1 MRNIIIGTAGHIDHG
16 KTTLIKALTGRETDR
31 LEEEKRR
38 GITIDLGFTYFDL
51 PNGSKAG
58 IIDVPG
64 HERFIKNM
72 LAGVVGMD
80 MVLLVIA
87 ADEGIMPQTT
97 EHLNILNILGL
108 ENGIV
113 VLTKCDLADQEWI
126 SLVKEDIRDS
136 LKSTFLE
143 GAPIVEVSSKTGYGI
158 DKLIQEINGLAQK
171 AVKERDLNTISRL
184 PIDRVFSIQGF
195 GTVITGTLIT
205 GILKKGD
212 EVEIYPVNKI
222 SRIRNIQVHSSDA
235 EKAYAGQRTAINL
248 SNIKKTDIYRGCVI
262 APVNS
267 MKNTMML
274 DVKLNLLKSSKRIV
288 VNRSRLHFY
297 TGTSEI
303 LTRVVLLDRDELSP
317 GESCYAQLRLEEE
330 VAVRRGD
337 KFIVRFYSPVETVG
351 GGEIIEP
358 VPLKR
363 KRFDEDLIEELKIK
377 EKGSGADVIEKIIK
391 QSKDLLSVS
400 ALAKTT
406 ALTETEVRDDIEI
419 LEQEEKISLFK
430 VKNEMYL
437 WHKSFEIELEE
448 KLEKYLFNFHKVNK
462 YAKGAKKSEIKSKF
476 LPDLK
481 QLLFDTVILFFAE
494 KGLIKQTDEFISLPY
509 FTVEYD
515 EDYTKIK
522 GKALN
527 ILNDVKFEF
536 LKFEELEEKT
546 GLPMTSDVLSLMM
559 AEKDLV
565 KINELV
571 TSKILYEE
579 AKNILVEFLEKNK
592 KISAAQYRDLLNTN
606 RKTAITLLEHF
617 DMVKLTKRVE
627 NDRILLNGEWSK

>member
-143 GAPIVEVSSKTGYGI
+143 GAPIVDVSSKTGYGI

-406 ALTETEVRDDIEI
+406 ALTETEVRYDIEI

-430 VKNEMYL
+430 VKNEMYI

-462 YAKGAKKSEIKSKF
+462 YAKGVRKSEIKSKF

-546 GLPMTSDVLSLMM
+546 GLPMTNDVLSLMM

-579 AKNILVEFLEKNK
+579 AKNILVEFLKKNK

-627 NDRILLNGEWSK
+627 NDRILLNFTIE

>member
-31 LEEEKRR
+31 WEEEKRR

-51 PNGSKAG
+51 PDGSKAG

-64 HERFIKNM
+64 HEKFIKNM

-97 EHLNILNILGL
+97 EHLNILNSLGV

-113 VLTKCDLADQEWI
+113 VLTKCDMADEEWI
-126 SLVKEDIRDS
+126 SLVKEEIKES

-143 GAPIVEVSSKTGYGI
+143 SAKIVEVSSKTGQGI
-158 DKLIQEINGLAQK
+158 DKLIQEISNLALIG
-171 AVKERDLNTISRL
+171 VKERELNTIPRL
-184 PIDRVFSIQGF
+184 PIDRVFSITGF
-195 GTVITGTLIT
+195 GTVITGTLIS

-212 EVEIYPVNKI
+212 EVEIYPVNKLCKV
-222 SRIRNIQVHSSDA
+222 RNIQVHSSDS

-274 DVKLNLLKSSKRIV
+274 DVKLNMLKSTKRTII
-288 VNRSRLHFY
+288 NRSRLHLY

-303 LTRVVLLDRDELSP
+303 LCRVVLLDRDELSK

-330 VAVRRGD
+330 IAVRRGD
-337 KFIVRFYSPVETVG
+337 KFIVRFYSPLETVG

-358 VPLKR
+358 VPLKK

-377 EKGSGADVIEKIIK
+377 EKGTGADVVEKIIK
-391 QSKDLLSVS
+391 EAKDLVS
-400 ALAKTT
+400 ASQLAKTT
-406 ALTETEVRDDIEI
+406 ALSEIEIKDNIEI
-419 LEQEEKISLFK
+419 LEQEEKITIFK
-430 VKNEMYL
+430 VKKDIFA
-437 WHKSFEIELEE
+437 WHKSIEIEIEE
-448 KLEKYLFNFHKVNK
+448 KLEKYLFNFHKEHK
-462 YAKGAKKSEIKSKF
+462 YQKGSKKSEIKSKF
-476 LPDLK
+476 LPNMK
-481 QLLFDTVILFFAE
+481 QLLFDMVIQSFVQ
-494 KGLIKQTDEFISLPY
+494 KGLINQQDEFISLPY
-509 FTVEYD
+509 FSIEYD
-515 EDYTKIK
+515 DDYKNIEEKILK
-522 GKALN
+522 

-536 LKFEELEEKT
+536 IN
-546 GLPMTSDVLSLMM
+546 
-559 AEKDLV
+559 
-565 KINELV
+565 INELIQEINVALAEDIV
-571 TSKILYEE
+571 TLMISDKILMKFNDLITTMKLYEE
-579 AKNILVEFLEKNK
+579 AKQILIEFLNINK
-592 KISAAQYRDLLNTN
+592 KITAAQYRDLLNTN
-606 RKTAITLLEHF
+606 RKMSIAILEYF
-617 DMVKLTKRVE
+617 DMIKLTKRLE
-627 NDRILLNGEWSK
+627 NDRIFY

>member
-31 LEEEKRR
+31 WEEEKRR

-51 PNGSKAG
+51 PDGSKAG

-64 HERFIKNM
+64 HEKFIKNM

-97 EHLNILNILGL
+97 EHLNILNLLGV

-113 VLTKCDLADQEWI
+113 VMTKCDMADEEWI
-126 SLVKEDIRDS
+126 SLVKEDIKES

-143 GAPIVEVSSKTGYGI
+143 GAKIVEVSSKTGKGI
-158 DKLIQEINGLAQK
+158 DKLIQEISSLAGQG
-171 AVKERDLNTISRL
+171 VKERELNTIPRL
-184 PIDRVFSIQGF
+184 PIDRVFSITGF
-195 GTVITGTLIT
+195 GTVITGTLIS

-212 EVEIYPVNKI
+212 EVEIYPVNKLCKV
-222 SRIRNIQVHSSDA
+222 RNIQVHSSDA

-274 DVKLNLLKSSKRIV
+274 DVKLNMLKSTKRTII
-288 VNRSRLHFY
+288 NRSRLHLY

-303 LTRVVLLDRDELSP
+303 LCRVVLLDRDELSK

-330 VAVRRGD
+330 IAVRRGD
-337 KFIVRFYSPVETVG
+337 KFIVRFYSPLETVG

-358 VPLKR
+358 VPLKK

-377 EKGSGADVIEKIIK
+377 EKGTGADVIEKIIK
-391 QSKDLLSVS
+391 EARDLVSVS
-400 ALAKTT
+400 YLAKTT
-406 ALTETEVRDDIEI
+406 ALSEIEIKDNIEI
-419 LEQEEKISLFK
+419 LEQEEKITLFK
-430 VKNEMYL
+430 VKNDIYA

-448 KLEKYLFNFHKVNK
+448 KLEKYLFNFHKENK
-462 YAKGAKKSEIKSKF
+462 YQKGSKKSEIKSKF
-476 LPDLK
+476 LPNMK
-481 QLLFDTVILFFAE
+481 QLLFDMVIVYLVE
-494 KGLIKQTDEFISLPY
+494 KGFINQQDEFISLSY
-509 FTVEYD
+509 FTIEYD
-515 EDYTKIK
+515 DNYKKIEEQTLK
-522 GKALN
+522 
-527 ILNDVKFEF
+527 ILYDVKFEF
-536 LKFEELEEKT
+536 LKMDELIQKLNFNLAE
-546 GLPMTSDVLSLMM
+546 DVISLMILD
-559 AEKDLV
+559 KILVKFNDLV
-565 KINELV
+565 TTTK
-571 TSKILYEE
+571 LYEE
-579 AKNILVEFLEKNK
+579 TKQILTEFLNNNK
-592 KISAAQYRDLLNTN
+592 RITAAQYRDLLNTN
-606 RKTAITLLEHF
+606 RKMAISLLEHF
-617 DMVKLTKRVE
+617 DMIKLTKRVE
-627 NDRILLNGEWSK
+627 NDRIFY

>member
-31 LEEEKRR
+31 WEEEKRR

-51 PNGSKAG
+51 PDGSKAG

-64 HERFIKNM
+64 HEKFIKNM

-97 EHLNILNILGL
+97 EHLNILNLLGV

-113 VLTKCDLADQEWI
+113 VMTKCDMADEEWI
-126 SLVKEDIRDS
+126 SLVKEDIKES

-143 GAPIVEVSSKTGYGI
+143 GAKIVEVSSKTGKGI
-158 DKLIQEINGLAQK
+158 DKLIQEISSLAGQG
-171 AVKERDLNTISRL
+171 VKERELNTIPRL
-184 PIDRVFSIQGF
+184 PIDRVFSITGF
-195 GTVITGTLIT
+195 GTVITGTLIS

-212 EVEIYPVNKI
+212 EVEIYPVNKLCKV
-222 SRIRNIQVHSSDA
+222 RNIQVHSSDA

-274 DVKLNLLKSSKRIV
+274 DVKLNMLKSTKRTII
-288 VNRSRLHFY
+288 NRSRLHLY

-303 LTRVVLLDRDELSP
+303 LCRVVLLDRDELSK

-330 VAVRRGD
+330 IAVRRGD
-337 KFIVRFYSPVETVG
+337 KFIVRFYSPLETVG

-358 VPLKR
+358 VPLKK

-377 EKGSGADVIEKIIK
+377 EKGTGADVIEKIIK
-391 QSKDLLSVS
+391 EARDLVSVS
-400 ALAKTT
+400 YLAKTT
-406 ALTETEVRDDIEI
+406 ALSEIEIKDNIEI
-419 LEQEEKISLFK
+419 LEQEEKITLFK
-430 VKNEMYL
+430 VKNDIYA

-448 KLEKYLFNFHKVNK
+448 KLEKYLFNFHKENK
-462 YAKGAKKSEIKSKF
+462 YQKGSKKSEIKSKF
-476 LPDLK
+476 LPNMK
-481 QLLFDTVILFFAE
+481 QLLFDMVIVYLVE
-494 KGLIKQTDEFISLPY
+494 KGFINQQDEFISLSY
-509 FTVEYD
+509 FTIEYD
-515 EDYTKIK
+515 DNYKKIEEQTLK
-522 GKALN
+522 
-527 ILNDVKFEF
+527 ILYDVKFEF
-536 LKFEELEEKT
+536 LKMDELIQKLNFNLAE
-546 GLPMTSDVLSLMM
+546 DVISLMILD
-559 AEKDLV
+559 KILVKFNDLV
-565 KINELV
+565 TTTK
-571 TSKILYEE
+571 LYEE
-579 AKNILVEFLEKNK
+579 TKQILTEFLNNNK
-592 KISAAQYRDLLNTN
+592 RITAAQYRDLLNTN
-606 RKTAITLLEHF
+606 RKMAISLLEHF
-617 DMVKLTKRVE
+617 DMIKLTKRVE
-627 NDRILLNGEWSK
+627 NDRVFY

>member
-31 LEEEKRR
+31 WEEEKRR

-51 PNGSKAG
+51 PDGSKAG

-64 HERFIKNM
+64 HEKFIKNM

-87 ADEGIMPQTT
+87 ADEGIMPQTR
-97 EHLNILNILGL
+97 EHLNILNMLGV

-113 VLTKCDLADQEWI
+113 VMTKCDMADEEWI
-126 SLVKEDIRDS
+126 SLVKEDIRES

-143 GAPIVEVSSKTGYGI
+143 ESAIVEVSSKTGYGI
-158 DKLIQEINGLAQK
+158 DKLIAEINNLSQK
-171 AVKERDLNTISRL
+171 SLKERELSTIPRL

-288 VNRSRLHFY
+288 ANRSRLHFY

-337 KFIVRFYSPVETVG
+337 KFIVRFYSPMETIG

-377 EKGSGADVIEKIIK
+377 EKGTSADVIEKIIK
-391 QSKDLLSVS
+391 ETKDLLSLS

-406 ALTETEVRDDIEI
+406 ALTEREVKDNIEI
-419 LEQEEKISLFK
+419 LGEEEKIRLFK
-430 VKNEMYL
+430 VKNDIYA
-437 WHKSFEIELEE
+437 WHKSFEVEIEE
-448 KLEKYLFNFHKVNK
+448 KLEKYLFNFHKENK

-476 LPDLK
+476 LPNLK
-481 QLLFDTVILFFAE
+481 QLLFDTIIMSFAE
-494 KGLIKQTDEFISLPY
+494 RGLIKQTDEFISLPY

-515 EDYTKIK
+515 EDYIKIK
-522 GKALN
+522 EKVTN

-536 LKFEELEEKT
+536 LKMEELSEKT
-546 GLPMTSDVLSLMM
+546 VHPLTDDVLSLMIT
-559 AEKDLV
+559 EKELV
-565 KINELV
+565 KISELV
-571 TSKILYEE
+571 TSKELYEE
-579 AKNILVEFLEKNK
+579 AKNILVEFLNKNK
-592 KISAAQYRDLLNTN
+592 KISAAEYRDLLNTN

-617 DMVKLTKRVE
+617 DIIKLTKRIE
-627 NDRILLNGEWSK
+627 NDRILLNLTLD

>member
-31 LEEEKRR
+31 WEEEKRR

-51 PNGSKAG
+51 PDGSKAG

-64 HERFIKNM
+64 HEKFIKNM

-97 EHLNILNILGL
+97 EHLNILNLLGV

-113 VLTKCDLADQEWI
+113 VMTKCDMADEEWI
-126 SLVKEDIRDS
+126 SLVKEDIKES

-143 GAPIVEVSSKTGYGI
+143 GAKIVEVSSKTGKGI
-158 DKLIQEINGLAQK
+158 DKLIQEISSLADQG
-171 AVKERDLNTISRL
+171 VKERELNTIPRL
-184 PIDRVFSIQGF
+184 PIDRVFSITGF
-195 GTVITGTLIT
+195 GTVITGTLIS

-212 EVEIYPVNKI
+212 EVEIYPVNKLCKV
-222 SRIRNIQVHSSDA
+222 RNIQVHSSDA

-274 DVKLNLLKSSKRIV
+274 DVKLNMLKSTKRTII
-288 VNRSRLHFY
+288 NRSRLHLY

-303 LTRVVLLDRDELSP
+303 LCRVVLLDRDELSK

-330 VAVRRGD
+330 IAVRRGD
-337 KFIVRFYSPVETVG
+337 KFIVRFYSPLETVG

-358 VPLKR
+358 VPLKK

-377 EKGSGADVIEKIIK
+377 EKGTGADVIEKIIK
-391 QSKDLLSVS
+391 EARDLVSVS
-400 ALAKTT
+400 YLAKTT
-406 ALTETEVRDDIEI
+406 ALSEIEIKDNIEI
-419 LEQEEKISLFK
+419 LEQEEKITLFK
-430 VKNEMYL
+430 VKNDIFA

-448 KLEKYLFNFHKVNK
+448 KLEKYLFNFHKENK
-462 YAKGAKKSEIKSKF
+462 YQKGSKKSEIKSKF
-476 LPDLK
+476 LPNMK
-481 QLLFDTVILFFAE
+481 QLLFDMVIVYLVE
-494 KGLIKQTDEFISLPY
+494 KGFINQQDEFISLSY
-509 FTVEYD
+509 FTIEYD
-515 EDYTKIK
+515 DNYKKIEEQTLK
-522 GKALN
+522 
-527 ILNDVKFEF
+527 ILYDVKFEF
-536 LKFEELEEKT
+536 LKMDELIQKLNFNLAE
-546 GLPMTSDVLSLMM
+546 DVISLMILD
-559 AEKDLV
+559 KILV
-565 KINELV
+565 KFNDIV
-571 TSKILYEE
+571 TTTKLYEE
-579 AKNILVEFLEKNK
+579 TKQILTEFLNNNK
-592 KISAAQYRDLLNTN
+592 RITAAQYRDLLNTN
-606 RKTAITLLEHF
+606 RKMAISLLEHF
-617 DMVKLTKRVE
+617 DMIKLTKRVE
-627 NDRILLNGEWSK
+627 NDRIFY

>member
-51 PNGSKAG
+51 PDGSKAG

-64 HERFIKNM
+64 HEKFIKNM

-136 LKSTFLE
+136 LRSTFLE
-143 GAPIVEVSSKTGYGI
+143 ESPIVEVSSKTGYGI
-158 DKLIQEINGLAQK
+158 DKLIQEITGLAQK

-406 ALTETEVRDDIEI
+406 ALTETEVRDHIET

-430 VKNEMYL
+430 VKNEMYI
-437 WHKSFEIELEE
+437 WHKSFEIEIEE

-462 YAKGAKKSEIKSKF
+462 YAKGVRKSEIKSKL

-515 EDYTKIK
+515 EDYKRIK
-522 GKALN
+522 EKALN

-536 LKFEELEEKT
+536 LKFEELDEKI
-546 GLPMTSDVLSLMM
+546 GLPMTNDVLSLMM

-579 AKNILVEFLEKNK
+579 AKNILVEFLKKNK

-627 NDRILLNGEWSK
+627 NDRILLNFTIE